1 MLSSYHLQCLQNL
14 AHGEEK
20 KGEGD
25 GGDDGGADGKEELPW
40 DELST
45 IIREINKSEYKRMQN
60 LLFDYKR

>member
-20 KGEGD
+20 EGEGD

-40 DELST
+40 RVGRVVKNNQRD
-45 IIREINKSEYKRMQN
+45 K
-60 LLFDYKR
+60 